1 MTRFFVK
8 IECEDIAKRLIRYC
22 EKENYVYRVN
32 EFSVV
37 SKEDTEYKNKL
48 DSSTKRHNDIIN
60 YL

>member
-8 IECEDIAKRLIRYC
+8 IECEDIAKRIIRYC

-32 EFSVV
+32 EFNVV
-37 SKEDTEYKNKL
+37 RKIEFRNKL
-48 DSSTKRHNDIIN
+48 DLSKKHNDIVN